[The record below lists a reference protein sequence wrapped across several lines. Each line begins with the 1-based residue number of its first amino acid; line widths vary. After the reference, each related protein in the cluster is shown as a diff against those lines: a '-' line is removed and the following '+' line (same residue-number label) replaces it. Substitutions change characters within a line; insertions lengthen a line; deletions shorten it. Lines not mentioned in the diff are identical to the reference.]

1 MEAFEKELMDGL
13 VLSGI
18 SLPLDAEEGE
28 ACALALA
35 ECKRMGLPVS
45 RMRFFVWKRSVDAR
59 KKKDVRFVYSV
70 CAQFEEPRALRL
82 PQKSRY
88 ALTVWKHHDGDRIIG
103 NEPMTAPP
111 LVVGMGPAGLFCSL
125 LLAENGYAP
134 IIIDRGDSVSI
145 RRKKH
150 EEFVQFGILDEES
163 NIQFGAG
170 GAGTFSDGKLL
181 SRINDSHIGYVLQR
195 FCEFGAPEE
204 ILTAA
209 KPHIGTDLLCGI
221 VDRML
226 ARIEELGGT
235 VRYRCR
241 MDGLR
246 ELPDGNLLVKTSDG
260 DIECSSMILAPGHS
274 ARDTYAMLRRTG
286 FCMEAKSFSVGVRI
300 EHLQTDID
308 RALYGDFAG
317 HPKLGRGEYHLSD
330 TTSGRGVYTFC
341 MCPGGQ
347 VVAAASEEG
356 GVVVNGM
363 STYARDGENANSAVA
378 VSVRP
383 TDFDGTPE
391 GAIAFQRMLERAAY
405 REGGSDYF
413 APIQTVGDFL
423 AEKSGSEPTTVL
435 PTYRDGR
442 VRTADMTRILPDFV
456 SAELRRGL
464 LSFDKKLAG
473 FANPCA
479 VLSGVE
485 SRTSAP
491 IRILRNE
498 QLTAPGH
505 DRVYPCGEG
514 AGYAG
519 GITSAAVDGLR
530 VAEHLMARF
539 APMKGGTDQ

>member
-1 MEAFEKELMDGL
+1 MKNQKAALADGL
-13 VLSGI
+13 LLSGI
-18 SLPLDAEEGE
+18 RLPLDAEENE
-28 ACALALA
+28 ACVLAAA
-35 ECKRMGLPVS
+35 ECRRMGLPVAQ
-45 RMRFFVWKRSVDAR
+45 MHFAIFKRSIDAR
-59 KKKDVRFVYSV
+59 KQKDVRLVYSV
-70 CAQFEEPRALRL
+70 AARFAEPRILRESL
-82 PQKSRY
+82 SCRY
-88 ALTVWKHHDGDRIIG
+88 TVAVMRHNENETRIG
-103 NEPMTAPP
+103 NEPCTAPP

-134 IIIDRGDSVSI
+134 ILIDRGDAVAV
-145 RRKKH
+145 RKKKY
-150 EEFVQFGILDEES
+150 EEFVRFGVLDPES

-181 SRINDSHIGYVLQR
+181 TRINDPHITYVLER
-195 FCEFGAPEE
+195 FCEFGAPKE
-204 ILTAA
+204 IMTAA

-226 ARIEELGGT
+226 ARIAELGGT

-241 MDGLR
+241 MDGMR
-246 ELPDGNLLVKTSDG
+246 MLPNGNLSVQTTDG
-260 DIECSSMILAPGHS
+260 DIECSTMILAPGHS
-274 ARDTYAMLRRTG
+274 ARDTYAMLRQKG
-286 FCMEAKSFSVGVRI
+286 FSMEAKSFSVGVRI
-300 EHLQTDID
+300 EHLQSDID
-308 RALYGDFAG
+308 RALYGELAG

-363 STYARDGENANSAVA
+363 SCYARDGKNANSAVA
-378 VSVRP
+378 VTVRP

-391 GAIAFQRMLERAAY
+391 GAIAFQRMLERAAFH
-405 REGGSDYF
+405 EGGKDYF
-413 APIQTVGDFL
+413 APVQTVGDFL
-423 AEKSGSEPTTVL
+423 MEKEGSEPTTVL

-442 VRTADMTRILPDFV
+442 VRLSNMERVLPRFV
-456 SAELRRGL
+456 TEELRRGL
-464 LSFDKKLAG
+464 LSFERKLSG
-473 FANPCA
+473 FAAPYA

-491 IRILRNE
+491 IRVLRGE
-498 QLTAPGH
+498 DLTAPGH

-539 APMKGGTDQ
+539 APMK

>member
-1 MEAFEKELMDGL
+1 MKEQRSEQADGL

-18 SLPLDAEEGE
+18 SLSLEEEENE
-28 ACALALA
+28 ACALAAA

-45 RMRFFVWKRSVDAR
+45 HMSFSVWKRSVDAR
-59 KKKDVRFVYSV
+59 KKQDIRLVYSV
-70 CAQFEEPRALRL
+70 AARFEEPRTLRMPL
-82 PQKSRY
+82 KCRY
-88 ALTVWKHHDGDRIIG
+88 TAAVMRHTKNETQIG
-103 NEPMTAPP
+103 IEPCTAPP

-125 LLAENGYAP
+125 LLAEQGYAP
-134 IIIDRGDSVSI
+134 IIIDRGDAVAV

-150 EEFVQFGILDEES
+150 EEFVRFGILDTES

-181 SRINDSHIGYVLQR
+181 TRINDPHIAYVLER

-226 ARIEELGGT
+226 KRIEELGGT

-241 MDGLR
+241 MDGMKT
-246 ELPDGNLLVKTSDG
+246 LPGGNLAVQTTDG
-260 DIECSSMILAPGHS
+260 EIACSTMILAPGHS
-274 ARDTYAMLRRTG
+274 ARDTYAMLRKNG
-286 FCMEAKSFSVGVRI
+286 FSMEAKSFSVGVRI
-300 EHLQTDID
+300 EHLQADID
-308 RALYGDFAG
+308 CALYGNFAG

-330 TTSGRGVYTFC
+330 TSSGRGVYTFC

-363 STYARDGENANSAVA
+363 SEYARDGRNANSAVA
-378 VSVRP
+378 VTVRP

-391 GAIAFQRMLERAAY
+391 GAIAFARALERTAY
-405 REGGSDYF
+405 REGGGDYS

-423 AEKSGSEPTTVL
+423 AGKEGSEPTAVL

-442 VRTADMTRILPDFV
+442 VRLSNMERVLPRFV
-456 SAELRRGL
+456 TDELRRGL
-464 LSFDKKLAG
+464 LSFDRKLAG
-473 FANPCA
+473 FAAPHA

-491 IRILRNE
+491 IRVLRSE
-498 QLTAPGH
+498 DLTAPGH

-530 VAEHLMARF
+530 VAEHVMARF
-539 APMKGGTDQ
+539 APMKQEG

>member
-1 MEAFEKELMDGL
+1 MDNKKREWIDGIM
-13 VLSGI
+13 LSGI
-18 SLPLDAEEGE
+18 SLPPDAEENE
-28 ACALALA
+28 ACTLAA
-35 ECKRMGLPVS
+35 DECRRMGLPAS
-45 RMRFFVWKRSVDAR
+45 AMRFSIWKRSVDAR
-59 KKKDVRFVYSV
+59 KKQDVRLVYSV
-70 CAQFEEPRALRL
+70 AACFDAPRTLHKAL
-82 PQKSRY
+82 KSRY
-88 ALTVWKHHDGDRIIG
+88 TVAMLRHDESEIKIG
-103 NEPMTAPP
+103 TEPCTAPP

-125 LLAENGYAP
+125 WLAEHGYAP
-134 IIIDRGDSVSI
+134 MIIDRGDAVSV

-150 EEFVQFGILDEES
+150 EEFVQFGLLDTES

-181 SRINDSHIGYVLQR
+181 TRINDPHISYVLQR

-226 ARIEELGGT
+226 SRIEELGGT

-241 MDGLR
+241 MDGMT
-246 ELPDGNLLVKTSDG
+246 ELPSGNLSVQTTDG
-260 DIECSSMILAPGHS
+260 DIECSAMILAPGHS
-274 ARDTYAMLRRTG
+274 ARDTYAMLRRKG
-286 FCMEAKSFSVGVRI
+286 FWMEAKSFSVGVRI
-300 EHLQTDID
+300 EHLQEDID

-317 HPKLGRGEYHLSD
+317 HPKLGKGEYHLSD

-363 STYARDGENANSAVA
+363 SVYARDGKNANSAVA

-405 REGGSDYF
+405 VEGGENYF
-413 APIQTVGDFL
+413 APVQTVGDFL
-423 AEKSGSEPTTVL
+423 AGKEGTEPDKVL

-442 VRTADMTRILPDFV
+442 VRLSNMERVLPRFV
-456 SAELRRGL
+456 TDELRRGL
-464 LSFDKKLAG
+464 LSFDRKVSG
-473 FANPCA
+473 FAAPHA

-491 IRILRNE
+491 IRVLRNE
-498 QLTAPGH
+498 ELVAPGH

-530 VAEHLMARF
+530 VAERVMARF
-539 APMKGGTDQ
+539 APKKQ